1 MLNFPSITKICRR
14 FLLTASCLFGC
25 VIAPYQLSAQ
35 SVEEQAFPPSFA
47 DLMQLSEASQ
57 LVAVVEI
64 RDQARVKAER
74 APGLAP
80 GYARLYL
87 ETGTQALLA
96 GPVALRESLAFL
108 IDRPLTFRGKAPK
121 LKKQSFLIFA
131 DSVPGMPGS
140 LRINGNHAFMPADP
154 LLLERTRAALRQISG
169 PIARPTVTGI
179 REIISIRGN
188 LAGESETQL
197 FLETDSGDPVSLT
210 ILRRPG
216 MARQWAVSWTEIVDQ
231 AAAAPAPETLEWYR
245 LACFLP
251 RAMPEEAFLQD
262 EPEARSR
269 AVDDYA
275 FVLESLGDCERRITA
290 D

>member
-1 MLNFPSITKICRR
+1 MVV
-14 FLLTASCLFGC
+14 ASCLFSG
-25 VIAPYQLSAQ
+25 VFLPQQVGAQ
-35 SVEEQAFPPSFA
+35 SVEEPVISPSFA
-47 DLMQLSEASQ
+47 DLMELSETSQ

-96 GPVALRESLAFL
+96 GPAALRESLAFL

-169 PIARPTVTGI
+169 PVARPTITAI

-188 LAGESETQL
+188 LVGESETQL

-216 MARQWAVSWTEIVDQ
+216 MERQWAVSWTEIVDQ

-245 LACFLP
+245 LACSLP
-251 RAMPEEAFLQD
+251 RSVPEQAFLQN
-262 EPEARSR
+262 EPDARGR
-269 AVDDYA
+269 AADDYA
-275 FVLESLGDCERRITA
+275 FVLDRLGDCGRRITA